1 MNPTSV
7 GLLETFY
14 SSIKP
19 RELFAFK
26 KKLTGPGN
34 FGEGKKEL
42 PFSFDLKPTASNEST
57 LYPTFHGVYISISYG
72 IKVECEGRGWT
83 SSNLTKEIEFI
94 MDRLPDKD
102 RSKSDPVDFKITK
115 SSLENVHADVMR
127 TLPDF
132 HFEGRIPTSRCPV
145 NSPFTGELEI
155 KDAKAPIKSVSLQL
169 VRVET
174 VTFTEGTAKEP
185 TEVQNIQIAQGDVCR
200 KLVIPLYMIFPRLFT
215 CPTLITDSFKIEFE
229 MNLIVLFEDS
239 HMITENFP
247 LVLIK

>member
-1 MNPTSV
+1 M

-19 RELFAFK
+19 REIFGFK
-26 KKLTGPGN
+26 KKLEGAGNIPG
-34 FGEGKKEL
+34 GRKYEI
-42 PFSFDLKPTASNEST
+42 PFSFDLKPCAGEDT

-72 IKVECEGRGWT
+72 IKVEVEGRGWT

-94 MDRLPDKD
+94 IDRIPDKD
-102 RSKSDPVDFKITK
+102 RSKSKPVEFKINK
-115 SSLENVHADVMR
+115 NSLENVHQDVMR
-127 TLPDF
+127 SLPDF
-132 HFEGRIPTSRCPV
+132 QFEGRIPTTRCPV

-155 KDAKAPIKSVSLQL
+155 KEAKSPIKSVSLQL
-169 VRVET
+169 VRVEY
-174 VTFTEGTAKEP
+174 VKFAEGEAKEA

-215 CPTLITDSFKIEFE
+215 CPTLRTETFKIDFE